1 MKYKKLLLLT
11 LISVFVFTG
20 GSFAAGTSTEENV
33 SKYEKLYNKGA
44 LLIKQGKKLEK
55 KDKIKKAKKKYLR
68 AIKYLEQSNQIEP
81 GNPDTLNYLGFALR
95 KTGNFEDAEKFYL
108 EGLKI
113 DPKHVGINEYL
124 GELYIATN
132 RVDKAKER
140 LKVLETC
147 NCEEYSELK
156 NLINQN

>member
-1 MKYKKLLLLT
+1 MKYKKLLLST
-11 LISVFVFTG
+11 LISLFIFTG
-20 GSFAAGTSTEENV
+20 NSFTAGTSSEDKV
-33 SKYEKLYNKGA
+33 SKYEKLYKKGA

-55 KDKIKKAKKKYLR
+55 KDKTEKAKKKYLR
-68 AIKYLEQSNQIEP
+68 AIKYLKQSNQIEP
-81 GNPDTLNYLGFALR
+81 RKPDTLNYLGFALR

-124 GELYIATN
+124 GELYISTN
-132 RVDKAKER
+132 RLDKAKER
-140 LKVLETC
+140 LKILETC

>member
-20 GSFAAGTSTEENV
+20 SSFAAGTSNGENV

-55 KDKIKKAKKKYLR
+55 KDKIEKAKKKYLR

-81 GNPDTLNYLGFALR
+81 GKPNTLNYLGFALR

-140 LKVLETC
+140 LKILETC

>member
-1 MKYKKLLLLT
+1 MKYKKLLLST
-11 LISVFVFTG
+11 VISLFIFTG
-20 GSFAAGTSTEENV
+20 NSFTAGTSSEDNV
-33 SKYEKLYNKGA
+33 SKYEKLYKKGA

-55 KDKIKKAKKKYLR
+55 KDKTEKAKKKYLR

-81 GNPDTLNYLGFALR
+81 GKPDTLNYLGFALR

-124 GELYIATN
+124 GELYIQTN
-132 RVDKAKER
+132 RLDLAKER
-140 LKVLETC
+140 LEVLKNC
-147 NCEEYSELK
+147 KCEEYEELK
-156 NLINQN
+156 ELIENN

>member
-20 GSFAAGTSTEENV
+20 SSFAAGTNTEENV
-33 SKYEKLYNKGA
+33 SKYEKLYDKGA

-55 KDKIKKAKKKYLR
+55 KDKIEKAKKKYLR

-81 GNPDTLNYLGFALR
+81 GKPNTLNYLGFALR

-124 GELYIATN
+124 GELYISTN
-132 RVDKAKER
+132 RLD
-140 LKVLETC
+140 
-147 NCEEYSELK
+147 
-156 NLINQN
+156 

>member
-20 GSFAAGTSTEENV
+20 SSFAAGTSTEENV

-44 LLIKQGKKLEK
+44 LIIKQGKKLEK
-55 KDKIKKAKKKYLR
+55 KDKIEKAKKKYLR

-81 GNPDTLNYLGFALR
+81 GKPNTLNYLGFALR
-95 KTGNFEDAEKFYL
+95 KTGNLEDAEKFYL

-113 DPKHVGINEYL
+113 DPEHVGINEYL
-124 GELYIATN
+124 GELYISTN
-132 RVDKAKER
+132 RLDKAKER
-140 LKVLETC
+140 LKILETC

>member
-1 MKYKKLLLLT
+1 MKYKKFLLSM
-11 LISVFVFTG
+11 LISLFIFTG
-20 GSFAAGTSTEENV
+20 NSFAAATGSEDNV
-33 SKYEKLYNKGA
+33 PKYEKLYKKGA

-55 KDKIKKAKKKYLR
+55 KDKIKKANKKYLK

-81 GNPDTLNYLGFALR
+81 EKPDTLNYLGYALR
-95 KTGNFEDAEKFYL
+95 KTGNFEAAEKFYL

-132 RVDKAKER
+132 RLDKAKER

>member
-1 MKYKKLLLLT
+1 MKYTKLLLLT

-20 GSFAAGTSTEENV
+20 SSFAAGTSTEENV

-55 KDKIKKAKKKYLR
+55 KDKIEKAKKKYLR
-68 AIKYLEQSNQIEP
+68 AIKYLEQSNQVEP
-81 GNPDTLNYLGFALR
+81 GKPNTLNYLGFALR

-113 DPKHVGINEYL
+113 EPEHVGINEYL
-124 GELYIATN
+124 GELYISTN
-132 RVDKAKER
+132 RLDKAKER
-140 LKVLETC
+140 LKILETC